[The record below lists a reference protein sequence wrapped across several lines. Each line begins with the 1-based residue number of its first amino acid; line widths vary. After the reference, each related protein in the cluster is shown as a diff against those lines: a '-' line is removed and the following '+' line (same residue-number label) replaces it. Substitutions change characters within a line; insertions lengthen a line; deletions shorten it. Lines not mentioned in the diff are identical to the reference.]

1 MNSYIGAWVTAGV
14 AVGGILFEVIR
25 SIVTSVV
32 NWKINKNNNET
43 KIKILKLQNKQ
54 KSMQILDTERH
65 YIRQAF
71 GNYCGYTAALLN
83 SNGKLYIDEQAKAFG
98 NIIMCLQG
106 TQGVV
111 SFVQSEINK
120 DHYDNAL
127 LNFNN
132 VLSNL
137 REEERS
143 LLSQLEQHSPKD
155 CKDDSED

>member
-54 KSMQILDTERH
+54 ESMQSLDTERH
-65 YIRQAF
+65 YIRRAF

-98 NIIMCLQG
+98 NIILYLQR

-111 SFVQSEINK
+111 SSVQSEINK
-120 DHYDNAL
+120 GHYDNAL
-127 LNFNN
+127 SNFNY